1 MLFALFLALCVDVC
15 ISVWKKGLHIL
26 SLPIKKE
33 KKRRGCIPIACFR
46 IVPIYF
52 SNDEFACY
60 SVFEHVTKQS
70 ARENTIHFKCSNCVI
85 TCPSLLSSF
94 ILSLFIHFTS
104 GSLSSS
110 ILKTPVGTESKLIPK
125 SFPFFPYTTEV
136 QGSANEVFE
145 LIPLSDEEEETQ
157 NKTRTPEKF
166 VSRENGT
173 STDQTASK
181 PLILF
186 EDVDAILSE
195 DHGLIATIQKLA
207 ETAKR
212 PIILTSNSKRSNWL
226 K

>member
-1 MLFALFLALCVDVC
+1 MEEGVAYSFFAN
-15 ISVWKKGLHIL
+15 
-26 SLPIKKE
+26 IKKKR
-33 KKRRGCIPIACFR
+33 KKEGVAYHIACFK
-46 IVPIYF
+46 IVLIYF
-52 SNDEFACY
+52 SDDEFASY

-70 ARENTIHFKCSNCVI
+70 ARETTIHFKCSNCVI
-85 TCPSLLSSF
+85 TCPNLLSSF
-94 ILSLFIHFTS
+94 IPSLFIHFTI

-110 ILKTPVGTESKLIPK
+110 ILKTSVGTESKLIPK
-125 SFPFFPYTTEV
+125 SFPFFPYTTKV
-136 QGSANEVFE
+136 QGSADEVFE

-166 VSRENGT
+166 VSMANGT